1 MGCRTRRTLTARLRP
16 CALTRV
22 PCVAAAGGNGLDVG
36 RRRAVEHR
44 TVRVDHKLLA
54 LLAEDRAGTHRG
66 IAAGS
71 RPGRSEEQT
80 SELQSLMRS
89 SYAVFVLKKTK

>member
-44 TVRVDHKLLA
+44 KVRVDHKLLA
-54 LLAEDRAGTHRG
+54 LLAEDRAGTPPG

-71 RPGRSEEQT
+71 RPGNPRSGLPSSSWT
-80 SELQSLMRS
+80 LRS
-89 SYAVFVLKKTK
+89 PRPYEVSTR